1 MHYAVGEG
9 IGRMTTILVTGGSGF
24 IGTNL
29 IESLLELD
37 QTTLVNLDTSEPKI
51 SSHKPFWRP
60 CDLVDAQ
67 TVLQSFREFNPE
79 VVVHLG
85 GRTDMFGNTL
95 EDYAANH
102 EGTANVVRAIQQ
114 SPGVKRVV
122 FTSSQFVVS
131 PGSLPES
138 DLEFRPHTIYGQS
151 KVESEKAVRAAEL
164 ACVWTI
170 IRPTNIWGR
179 WHPRYPTEFWRVL
192 KQGRY
197 IHPGGESVRRCYGYV
212 GTVVEQIQKILI
224 SDPSLV
230 DRTVFYVGD
239 APIDLLDWTNAF
251 SLELTGRPVRVVP
264 RAALRSIAMLGDVV
278 NTFGGKFPLFSSR
291 YRSMTEN
298 YVTPMEKTFERLGM
312 PTTSL
317 QQGVKNTTDW
327 LRSTDPF
334 WR

>member
-1 MHYAVGEG
+1 MA
-9 IGRMTTILVTGGSGF
+9 TILVTGGSGF

-29 IESLLELD
+29 MENLLERGE
-37 QTTLVNLDTSEPKI
+37 TNVVNLDAAEPQI
-51 SSHKPFWRP
+51 ASHKPFWRA
-60 CDLVDAQ
+60 CDLLDAEAILQ
-67 TVLQSFREFNPE
+67 TFREFNPE
-79 VVVHLG
+79 EVVHLG
-85 GRTDMFGNTL
+85 GRTDMFGSTL
-95 EDYAANH
+95 DDYAVNH
-102 EGTANVVRAIQQ
+102 VGTANIVRAIQQ
-114 SPGVKRVV
+114 SPGVKRAV

-131 PGSLPES
+131 PGPAPVT

-151 KVESEKAVRAAEL
+151 KVESEKVVRAAEL
-164 ACVWTI
+164 SCVWTI

-212 GTVVEQIQKILI
+212 GTVVEQIQKILV
-224 SDPSLV
+224 SDPGLV
-230 DRTVFYVGD
+230 DRSVFYVGE

-264 RAALRSIAMLGDVV
+264 RAALRTISLVGDVV

-291 YRSMTEN
+291 YKSMTEN
-298 YVTPMEKTFERLGM
+298 YVAPMEKTFDRLGM
-312 PTTSL
+312 PTTPL
-317 QQGVKNTTDW
+317 QQGVKTTADW